1 MGPRVRASRSRSAWR
16 CRGRAGVAGD
26 PGQYE
31 SYGAAAQLRY
41 GLARWGA
48 LSLNYD
54 YYRYNLEDIA
64 DVPTSL
70 PPNYDL
76 NAVRIGFTFWF
87 PLYGTYTD
95 TSARRPS
102 SER

>member
-1 MGPRVRASRSRSAWR
+1 MGPRVRASRSRS
-16 CRGRAGVAGD
+16 CRALPPVEPASQAI

-54 YYRYNLEDIA
+54 YYVYRFENVVD
-64 DVPTSL
+64 L
-70 PPNYDL
+70 PSE
-76 NAVRIGFTFWF
+76 F
-87 PLYGTYTD
+87 
-95 TSARRPS
+95 SAGL
-102 SER
+102 